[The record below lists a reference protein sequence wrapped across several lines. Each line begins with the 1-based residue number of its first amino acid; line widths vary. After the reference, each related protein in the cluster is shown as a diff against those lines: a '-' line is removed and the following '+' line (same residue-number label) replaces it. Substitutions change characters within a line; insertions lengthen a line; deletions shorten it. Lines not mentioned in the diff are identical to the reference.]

1 MRKRTRSYTVQ
12 LQSGG
17 ALHKVPARHFFARLS
32 VGAIYRPDPVRRPK
46 LARVSPGFLAWVE
59 DGELRLRRWYP
70 WRLWQAFAAAKVRT
84 NAQIIEQLAILAIW
98 TPWATELERQREA
111 ALQYAD

>member
-1 MRKRTRSYTVQ
+1 MRKRNHYLVQ
-12 LQSGG
+12 IGG
-17 ALHKVPARHFFARLS
+17 DNRPHVLSLRQFRARLS
-32 VGAIYRPDPVRRPK
+32 VGAIYRPDPARRPK
-46 LARVSPGFLAWVE
+46 LARVSPGFVAWVE
-59 DGELRLRRWYP
+59 DGELRLRRWQP
-70 WRLWQAFAAAKVRT
+70 WRIWQAFAAAKIRT